1 MMKRMIPL
9 LALAVVVCLFAVPD
23 ASASCW
29 RCSAGLQACVYVYHP
44 AWKYCAWNPAEGWC
58 DLDIECDPYGGSPQA
73 VAPLASEYT
82 VAAVEVLD
90 ENTPAPALI
99 AEAATLEHELPRPM
113 ID

>member
-29 RCSAGLQACVYVYHP
+29 RCSAGLQQCVYVNHP
-44 AWKYCAWNPAEGWC
+44 AWYYCLWDPDEHWC
-58 DLDIECDPYGGSPQA
+58 DLEDPCEPYGSPET
-73 VAPLASEYT
+73 VASLASEYR

-90 ENTPAPALI
+90 EKTPAPALI
-99 AEAATLEHELPRPM
+99 AEANVLAGKLPQPM

>member
-9 LALAVVVCLFAVPD
+9 LALAFVVCLFAVPD

-29 RCSAGLQACVYVYHP
+29 RCSAGLQQCVYVNHP
-44 AWKYCAWNPAEGWC
+44 AWYYCLWDPDEHWC
-58 DLDIECDPYGGSPQA
+58 DLEDPCEPFGQA
-73 VAPLASEYT
+73 QALAPLASEYT

-90 ENTPAPALI
+90 EQTPAPALI
-99 AEAATLEHELPRPM
+99 AEANVQSSQPM

>member
-9 LALAVVVCLFAVPD
+9 LALAVVACLFAVPD

-29 RCSAGLQACVYVYHP
+29 RCSAGLQKCVYVYHP
-44 AWKYCAWNPAEGWC
+44 AWTYCEWIPSEGWC
-58 DLDIECDPYGGSPQA
+58 NLEIECDPYGNAQA

-90 ENTPAPALI
+90 ENTPAPGLI
-99 AEAATLEHELPRPM
+99 AQANVLEVQSPQQM